1 MFMGKSEVLAAVALF
16 CWIMPIATVYPPG
29 ALVVELQV
37 HPINTTF
44 NVSVFHANDYLYDTN
59 PNALSEIWCNYDNFT
74 NSDTIGP
81 LENYAEHQPESNIS
95 SLLRTCVSRW

>member
-1 MFMGKSEVLAAVALF
+1 
-16 CWIMPIATVYPPG
+16 MPIATVYPPG

-59 PNALSEIWCNYDNFT
+59 PDALSDISCTSNNYT
-74 NSDTIGP
+74 YEP
-81 LENYAEHQPESNIS
+81 LKDLAEYQPERNIS
-95 SLLRTCVSRW
+95 SLLRTCVSEW